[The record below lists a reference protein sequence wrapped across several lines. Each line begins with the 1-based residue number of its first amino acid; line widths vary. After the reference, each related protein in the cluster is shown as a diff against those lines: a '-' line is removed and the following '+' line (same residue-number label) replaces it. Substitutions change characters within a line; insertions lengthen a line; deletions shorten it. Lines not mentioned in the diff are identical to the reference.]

1 MGKCI
6 LITGGARSGKS
17 SFSEE
22 LAKSYGSKIL
32 YIATA
37 VAFDGEMKDR
47 IRKHQ
52 EVRPKNWTTI
62 ESYKDVSKIIE
73 SYGDKYNCILLDCI
87 TVMLTNL
94 MMEYFNYDMEY
105 LGTKDYNKVEVFLK
119 SQIDEMIDAIADA
132 NVDTILVTNELGWGI
147 VPENPVA
154 RAFRDIAGRMNQIIG
169 RRADQVYLT
178 VCGIPMKIKG

>member
-22 LAKSYGSKIL
+22 FAKSYGSKVL

-47 IRKHQ
+47 IRKHR
-52 EVRPKNWTTI
+52 EIRPKDWTTI
-62 ESYKDVSKIIE
+62 EAYKDIGKVIKDN
-73 SYGDKYNCILLDCI
+73 GDKFDCILLDCI
-87 TVMLTNL
+87 TVMLTNQL
-94 MMEYFNYDMEY
+94 LEYFNYDMDY
-105 LGTKDYNKVEVFLK
+105 LKIEDYNKAEVYLTN
-119 SQIDEMIDAIADA
+119 QINEMVDAIAVA
-132 NVDTILVTNELGWGI
+132 KSDTILVTNELGWGI

-154 RAFRDIAGRMNQIIG
+154 RAFRDISGRMNQILG
-169 RRADQVYLT
+169 RRADEVYLT
-178 VCGIPMKIKG
+178 VCGIPNKIKG